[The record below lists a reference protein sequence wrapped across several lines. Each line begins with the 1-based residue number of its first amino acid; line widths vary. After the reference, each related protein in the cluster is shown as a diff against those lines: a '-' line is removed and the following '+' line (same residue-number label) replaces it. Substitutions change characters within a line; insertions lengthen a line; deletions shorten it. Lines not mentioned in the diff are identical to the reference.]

1 MFPFLA
7 PIFCCLYRI
16 LAFKVAE
23 ENKEKNLDLFFI
35 LFIEAS
41 YLIGGLLYFISP
53 VGSMKEKNK
62 TTRLFLK
69 EQNHEFAYNDG
80 SKKSQIKIMMLIS
93 LISLL
98 ITLYIICTI

>member
-1 MFPFLA
+1 MREDIDNIINSKKSLFSFAIINKYYLFPFLA

-62 TTRLFLK
+62 TTR
-69 EQNHEFAYNDG
+69 
-80 SKKSQIKIMMLIS
+80 
-93 LISLL
+93 
-98 ITLYIICTI
+98 